1 MSEKTDE
8 EELAEIIAAIDKS
21 VRAWVKDLEADARAL
36 EAAASPE
43 EAVRALRAVRA
54 VRELSHNIGGSAGSL
69 GFATISDAALP
80 LEVRCVSVIEGGA
93 TPTIEERR
101 EIIDLV
107 GDVMKASEEAPTAE

>member
-43 EAVRALRAVRA
+43 EAVRALRAVR
-54 VRELSHNIGGSAGSL
+54 
-69 GFATISDAALP
+69 
-80 LEVRCVSVIEGGA
+80 
-93 TPTIEERR
+93 
-101 EIIDLV
+101 
-107 GDVMKASEEAPTAE
+107 

>member
-43 EAVRALRAVRA
+43 EAVRALRA